1 MVKKIIIDTDPGVDD
16 SLAIFVALNSPEL
29 DVLGLTTVF
38 GNAITSTCTENA
50 LRLLE
55 IAKRTEVPV
64 AEGAHLP
71 LNGNLRGAASFVHG
85 ENGQG
90 NVELKPPANKT
101 LEIDAVTFLKN
112 QIEVHPNEITLVPV
126 GPLTNIANLL
136 TNHPGI
142 DSKIKEIVLMG
153 GNAQSP
159 GNATP
164 TAEANILNDP
174 EAADVVFSAQCEITM
189 VGLDVTNN
197 VFMSEEQVN
206 KLGSFENEKSKH
218 ISKINPFYF
227 NFLKEFFQD
236 NGMPIHDSSAVTY
249 LVHPEYFET
258 LCCPI
263 KVETEGISRGKTWM
277 GMGIS
282 DNEEGLGERLKPW
295 ENRRKVNICIGVDSQ
310 KVISFITERMS
321 S

>member
-1 MVKKIIIDTDPGVDD
+1 MVKKIVIDTDPGVDD

-29 DVLGLTTVF
+29 EVLGLTTIF
-38 GNAITSTCTENA
+38 GNAVTTTCTENA

-55 IAKRTEVPV
+55 IAQRTDVPV
-64 AEGAHLP
+64 IEGAKVP
-71 LNGNLRGAASFVHG
+71 LNGTFRGAASFVHG
-85 ENGQG
+85 DNGQG
-90 NVELKPPANKT
+90 NADLFSPVTKP
-101 LEIDAVTFLKN
+101 LDIDAVTFLREL
-112 QIEVHPNEITLVPV
+112 IENNPNEITLVPV

-136 TNHPGI
+136 TIHEGI

-174 EAADVVFSAQCEITM
+174 EAADIVFSAQCEITM

-197 VFMSEEQVN
+197 VFMSEEQVVT
-206 KLGSFENEKSKH
+206 LSSFNNAKSKH
-218 ISKINPFYF
+218 IGKINPFYF
-227 NFLKEFFQD
+227 NFLKDFFQD
-236 NGMPIHDSSAVTY
+236 NGMPIHDSSAITY

-258 LCCPI
+258 LCYPI

-295 ENRRKVNICIGVDSQ
+295 KNRRKVNICIGVDSQ

>member
-29 DVLGLTTVF
+29 EVLGLTTVF

-174 EAADVVFSAQCEITM
+174 EAADIVFSAQCEITM
-189 VGLDVTNN
+189 VGLDVTNS

>member
-1 MVKKIIIDTDPGVDD
+1 MVKKIVIDTDPGVDD

-29 DVLGLTTVF
+29 EVLGLTTIF
-38 GNAITSTCTENA
+38 GNAVTTTCTENA

-55 IAKRTEVPV
+55 IAERTDVPV
-64 AEGAHLP
+64 IEGAKVP
-71 LNGNLRGAASFVHG
+71 LNGNFRGAASFVHG
-85 ENGQG
+85 DNGQG
-90 NVELKPPANKT
+90 NAALSSPVTQPLDV
-101 LEIDAVTFLKN
+101 DAITFLKEI
-112 QIEVHPNEITLVPV
+112 IETNPNEITLVPV

-136 TNHPGI
+136 TIHEGI

-174 EAADVVFSAQCEITM
+174 EAADIVFSAQCEITM

-197 VFMSEEQVN
+197 VFMNEEQVIT
-206 KLGSFENEKSKH
+206 LSSFNNDKSKH
-218 ISKINPFYF
+218 IGKINPFYF
-227 NFLKEFFQD
+227 NFLKDFFQE
-236 NGMPIHDSSAVTY
+236 NGMPIHDSSAITY

-258 LCCPI
+258 LCYPI

-295 ENRRKVNICIGVDSQ
+295 ENRRKVNICIDVDSQ
-310 KVISFITERMS
+310 KVISFITERIS

>member
-1 MVKKIIIDTDPGVDD
+1 LVKKIVIDTDPGVDD

-29 DVLGLTTVF
+29 EVLGLTTIF
-38 GNAITSTCTENA
+38 GNAVTTTCTENA

-55 IAKRTEVPV
+55 IAQRTDVPV
-64 AEGAHLP
+64 IEGAKVP
-71 LNGNLRGAASFVHG
+71 LNGTFRGAASFVHG
-85 ENGQG
+85 DNGQG
-90 NVELKPPANKT
+90 NADLFSPVTKP
-101 LEIDAVTFLKN
+101 LDIDAVTFLREL
-112 QIEVHPNEITLVPV
+112 IENNPNEITLVPV

-136 TNHPGI
+136 TIHEGI

-174 EAADVVFSAQCEITM
+174 EAADIVFSAQCEITM

-197 VFMSEEQVN
+197 VFMSEEQVVT
-206 KLGSFENEKSKH
+206 LSSFNNAKSKH
-218 ISKINPFYF
+218 IGKINPFYF
-227 NFLKEFFQD
+227 NFLKDFFQD
-236 NGMPIHDSSAVTY
+236 NGMPIHDSSAITY

-258 LCCPI
+258 LCYPI

-295 ENRRKVNICIGVDSQ
+295 KNRRKVNICIGVDSQ